1 VSALEARPLRAG
13 LAAVY
18 VPKALTAYERAEL
31 RIRLGLRRPAD
42 LELVARYRR
51 KGEHR

>member
-1 VSALEARPLRAG
+1 MTLEVVPLRHH

-18 VPKALTAYERAEL
+18 VHKALSPYERAEL

-42 LELVARYRR
+42 LELVARHARQAARR
-51 KGEHR
+51 